1 MITFSI
7 LQSETDITHTLNPR
21 LMLDF
26 GNHTTQIIL
35 AIIAAVAGAGLIF
48 KFAIKR
54 KSTSDSGSV
63 QIKDSKI
70 GGDVAGRDIKK

>member
-1 MITFSI
+1 
-7 LQSETDITHTLNPR
+7 
-21 LMLDF
+21 MLDF
-26 GNHTTQIIL
+26 GNHTTQIVL

-48 KFAIKR
+48 KFAIKK
-54 KSTSDSGSV
+54 KSTSNSGSV